1 MLELT
6 TTNPPTPP
14 PVPLRPD
21 GAGQRLWDSVLG
33 TYRLRP
39 DELRILED
47 ACCLA
52 DDIDY
57 LVEKTAKLRGAS
69 ENEMMIK
76 GSTGQR
82 VKNPLIAEARQMAG
96 EVRLH
101 RSAMAELMRKLRLP
115 DEFDDSDDDAATR
128 GDGNPPRSASPAV

>member
-6 TTNPPTPP
+6 TSIPPAPP
-14 PVPLRPD
+14 PVELRPD
-21 GAGQRLWDSVLG
+21 GAGHRLWNAVLSA
-33 TYRLRP
+33 YRLRP

-52 DDIDY
+52 DSIDY
-57 LVEKTAKLRGAS
+57 LADKTAKLRAAS

-82 VKNPLIAEARQMAG
+82 VKNPLISEARQMAS
-96 EVRLH
+96 EVRQH
-101 RSAMAELMRKLRLP
+101 RSAMAELMAKLKLP
-115 DEFDDSDDDAATR
+115 DLDEAYADAAAAGDDSASGAAR
-128 GDGNPPRSASPAV
+128 AIP